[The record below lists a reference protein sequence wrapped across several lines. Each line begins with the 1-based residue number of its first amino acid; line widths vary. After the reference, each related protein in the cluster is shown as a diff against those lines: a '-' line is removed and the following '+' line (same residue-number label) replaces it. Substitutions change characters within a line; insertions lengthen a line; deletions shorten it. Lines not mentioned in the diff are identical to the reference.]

1 MDPCTNEKTRMTY
14 EIVYTY
20 NNDNLRGDH
29 EFDAGMM
36 ELNGK
41 EIIEMIKVW
50 YSSMKLSKTMK
61 EN

>member
-1 MDPCTNEKTRMTY
+1 MTY

-41 EIIEMIKVW
+41 EIIGMIKVW